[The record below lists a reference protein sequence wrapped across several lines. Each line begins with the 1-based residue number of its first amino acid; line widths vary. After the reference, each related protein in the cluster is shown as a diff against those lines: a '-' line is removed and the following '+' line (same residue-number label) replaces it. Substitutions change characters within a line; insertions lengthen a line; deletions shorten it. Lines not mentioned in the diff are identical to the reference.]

1 MNAKLSMHLPPI
13 TRAVHAILPRR
24 VSSSILV
31 AASLL
36 TASSGATAQAGSS
49 TSQTVEVVTEA
60 VIAIKQGDGEVII
73 AQANVPVPPIPP
85 SPPSSTAPGQRIQR
99 IEAFN
104 MSGGQDIDVIVSSAL
119 SEAFSAIGAGGA
131 GGAIGV
137 RTLKNAPYSAEIINE
152 RIQSL
157 PDGNQIV
164 KRTSQMSYRDS
175 AGRTRNEARG
185 ENGETRSITI
195 FDAVD
200 NTRLVLSPQSKTATK
215 ISFDRDFS
223 KHIEAVREKAKAAM
237 KDLRATIVGRGGPGE
252 EIVIHRSEGPRG
264 SGTEIREEVSVKVIR
279 GEGADAK
286 KTSAIEFP
294 RTPHPSIS
302 GPAGDLSGRLTP
314 LGNLFQD
321 RAWSSKAT
329 TKELGTKD
337 IEGIRA
343 EGKLR
348 SYTIPAG
355 EVGNKNA
362 ITVTTETWTSPELQ
376 LTVYSKH
383 SDPRV
388 GDTIYRLTNLKRA
401 EPSLSLFTAP
411 DGYTVKETPS
421 ISFKAK

>member
-1 MNAKLSMHLPPI
+1 
-13 TRAVHAILPRR
+13 
-24 VSSSILV
+24 
-31 AASLL
+31 
-36 TASSGATAQAGSS
+36 
-49 TSQTVEVVTEA
+49 VEVVTEA

-73 AQANVPVPPIPP
+73 AQANVPVPPVPP

-223 KHIEAVREKAKAAM
+223 KHIEAAREKAKAAM
-237 KDLRATIVGRGGPGE
+237 KKAKAAMQDGKATIIERGGPGE

-264 SGTEIREEVSVKVIR
+264 SGTEMREEVSVRVVRSDSSDTRSK
-279 GEGADAK
+279 A
-286 KTSAIEFP
+286 TSSANP
-294 RTPHPSIS
+294 KATHLSIG
-302 GPAGDLSGRLTP
+302 GPMGQMGDLGDRLAP

>member
-1 MNAKLSMHLPPI
+1 MNAKLASHLPLL
-13 TRAVHAILPRR
+13 TRAVRATLPRR
-24 VSSSILV
+24 LSGSVLV

-36 TASSGATAQAGSS
+36 SAGAAATVPN
-49 TSQTVEVVTEA
+49 VEVVTDA
-60 VIAIKQGDGEVII
+60 VIAIKQGDDEVVI
-73 AQANVPVPPIPP
+73 AQANVPVPPVPP
-85 SPPSSTAPGQRIQR
+85 SPPVPGQRIQR
-99 IEAFN
+99 FETFN
-104 MSGGQDIDVIVSSAL
+104 MSGGQDIDVVVSSAL
-119 SEAFSAIGAGGA
+119 SEAFSAIGTGGTI
-131 GGAIGV
+131 GA

-152 RIQSL
+152 RIQTF

-164 KRTSQMSYRDS
+164 KRTTQLSYRDS

-237 KDLRATIVGRGGPGE
+237 KDGKATIIERGAPGE

-264 SGTEIREEVSVKVIR
+264 SGTELREEVSVRVVRSDSSDTKSK
-279 GEGADAK
+279 A
-286 KTSAIEFP
+286 TSSASP
-294 RTPHPSIS
+294 RATHLSIG
-302 GPAGDLSGRLTP
+302 GPLGPMGDLGDRLAP

-321 RAWSSKAT
+321 RAWASKAT

-362 ITVTTETWTSPELQ
+362 ITVTTETWTSPDLQ

-411 DGYTVKETPS
+411 DGYTIKETPS
-421 ISFKAK
+421 ISFKAR

>member
-1 MNAKLSMHLPPI
+1 MNKQPSPLVN
-13 TRAVHAILPRR
+13 AVRSTIPRR
-24 VSSSILV
+24 LSSSILV

-36 TASSGATAQAGSS
+36 AANGGALA
-49 TSQTVEVVTEA
+49 QTVEVVADA

-73 AQANVPVPPIPP
+73 AQANVLVPPVPP
-85 SPPSSTAPGQRIQR
+85 SPPAPGQRIQR
-99 IEAFN
+99 FETFN
-104 MSGGQDIDVIVSSAL
+104 MSGGQDIDVVVSSAL

-131 GGAIGV
+131 GGAIGA
-137 RTLKNAPYSAEIINE
+137 RTMKNAPYSAEIINE
-152 RIQSL
+152 RIQTL

-164 KRTSQMSYRDS
+164 KRTTQLSYRDS

-185 ENGETRSITI
+185 ENGETRTITI

-223 KHIEAVREKAKAAM
+223 KHIEAVREKTKAAM
-237 KDLRATIVGRGGPGE
+237 RDGKATIIERGGPGE

-264 SGTEIREEVSVKVIR
+264 SGTELREEVSVRVIR

-286 KTSAIEFP
+286 KASALEFP

-302 GPAGDLSGRLTP
+302 GPLGQLGDLGGRLAP

-337 IEGIRA
+337 IEGVRA

-355 EVGNKNA
+355 EVGNKNP
-362 ITVTTETWTSPELQ
+362 ITVSTETWTSPDLQ

-411 DGYTVKETPS
+411 DGYTIKETPS

>member
-1 MNAKLSMHLPPI
+1 MNKQPSPLVN
-13 TRAVHAILPRR
+13 AVRSTIPRR
-24 VSSSILV
+24 LSSSILV

-36 TASSGATAQAGSS
+36 AANGGALA
-49 TSQTVEVVTEA
+49 QTVEVVADA

-73 AQANVPVPPIPP
+73 AQANVLVPPVPP
-85 SPPSSTAPGQRIQR
+85 SPPAPGQRIQR
-99 IEAFN
+99 FETFN
-104 MSGGQDIDVIVSSAL
+104 MSGGQDIDVVVSSAL

-131 GGAIGV
+131 GGAIGA
-137 RTLKNAPYSAEIINE
+137 RTMKNAPYSAEIINE
-152 RIQSL
+152 RIQTL

-164 KRTSQMSYRDS
+164 KRTTQLSYRDS

-185 ENGETRSITI
+185 ENSETRTITI

-223 KHIEAVREKAKAAM
+223 KHIEAVREKTKAAM
-237 KDLRATIVGRGGPGE
+237 RDGKATIIERGGPGE

-264 SGTEIREEVSVKVIR
+264 SGTELREEVSVRVIR

-286 KTSAIEFP
+286 KASALEFP

-302 GPAGDLSGRLTP
+302 GPLGQLGDLGGRLAP

-337 IEGIRA
+337 IEGVRA

-355 EVGNKNA
+355 EVGNKNP
-362 ITVTTETWTSPELQ
+362 ITVSTETWTSPDLQ

-411 DGYTVKETPS
+411 DGYTIKETPS

>member
-1 MNAKLSMHLPPI
+1 MNTKLASHLPPL
-13 TRAVHAILPRR
+13 TRAIRATLPRR
-24 VSSSILV
+24 LSGSVLV

-36 TASSGATAQAGSS
+36 SAGAAATAPN
-49 TSQTVEVVTEA
+49 VEVVTDA
-60 VIAIKQGDGEVII
+60 VIAIKQSDGEVII
-73 AQANVPVPPIPP
+73 AQANVPAPPTPP
-85 SPPSSTAPGQRIQR
+85 APPVPGQRIQR
-99 IEAFN
+99 FETFN
-104 MSGGQDIDVIVSSAL
+104 MSGGQDIDVVVSSAL
-119 SEAFSAIGAGGA
+119 SEAFSAIGTGGTI
-131 GGAIGV
+131 GA

-152 RIQSL
+152 RIQTF

-164 KRTSQMSYRDS
+164 KRTTQLSYRDS

-223 KHIEAVREKAKAAM
+223 KHIEAAREKAKAAM
-237 KDLRATIVGRGGPGE
+237 KDGKATIIERGGPGE

-264 SGTEIREEVSVKVIR
+264 SGTEMREEVSVRVVRSDSSDTRSK
-279 GEGADAK
+279 A
-286 KTSAIEFP
+286 TSSANP
-294 RTPHPSIS
+294 KATHLSIG
-302 GPAGDLSGRLTP
+302 GPMGQMGDLGDRLAP

-411 DGYTVKETPS
+411 EGYTVKETPS

>member
-1 MNAKLSMHLPPI
+1 LL
-13 TRAVHAILPRR
+13 
-24 VSSSILV
+24 
-31 AASLL
+31 AANG
-36 TASSGATAQAGSS
+36 GALA
-49 TSQTVEVVTEA
+49 QTVEVVADA

-73 AQANVPVPPIPP
+73 AQANVLVPPVPP
-85 SPPSSTAPGQRIQR
+85 SPPAPGQRIQR
-99 IEAFN
+99 FETFN
-104 MSGGQDIDVIVSSAL
+104 MSGGQDIDVVVSSAL

-131 GGAIGV
+131 GGAIGA
-137 RTLKNAPYSAEIINE
+137 RTMKNAPYSAEIINE
-152 RIQSL
+152 RIQTL

-164 KRTSQMSYRDS
+164 KRTTQLSYRDS

-185 ENGETRSITI
+185 ENSETRTITI

-223 KHIEAVREKAKAAM
+223 KHIEAVREKTKAAM
-237 KDLRATIVGRGGPGE
+237 RDGKATIIERGGPGE

-264 SGTEIREEVSVKVIR
+264 SGTELREEVSVRVIR

-286 KTSAIEFP
+286 KASALEFP

-302 GPAGDLSGRLTP
+302 GPLGQLGDLGGRLAP

-337 IEGIRA
+337 IEGVRA

-355 EVGNKNA
+355 EVGNKNP
-362 ITVTTETWTSPELQ
+362 ITVSTETWTSPDLQ

-411 DGYTVKETPS
+411 DGYTIKETPS

>member
-1 MNAKLSMHLPPI
+1 MNAKLASHLPLL
-13 TRAVHAILPRR
+13 TRAVRATLPRR
-24 VSSSILV
+24 LSGSVLV

-36 TASSGATAQAGSS
+36 SAGAAATVPN
-49 TSQTVEVVTEA
+49 VEVVTDA
-60 VIAIKQGDGEVII
+60 VIAIKQGDGEVVI
-73 AQANVPVPPIPP
+73 AQANVPVPPVPP
-85 SPPSSTAPGQRIQR
+85 SPPAPGQRIQR
-99 IEAFN
+99 FETFN
-104 MSGGQDIDVIVSSAL
+104 MSGGQDIDVVVSSAL
-119 SEAFSAIGAGGA
+119 SEAFSAIGTSGTIGA
-131 GGAIGV
+131 

-152 RIQSL
+152 RIQTF

-164 KRTSQMSYRDS
+164 KRTTQLSYRDS
-175 AGRTRNEARG
+175 AGRTRNEAKG

-237 KDLRATIVGRGGPGE
+237 KDGKATIIERGAPGE

-264 SGTEIREEVSVKVIR
+264 SGTELREEVSVRVVRSDSSDTKSKATSSASPRATHLSI
-279 GEGADAK
+279 GGPLGQMADL
-286 KTSAIEFP
+286 
-294 RTPHPSIS
+294 
-302 GPAGDLSGRLTP
+302 GDRLAP

-362 ITVTTETWTSPELQ
+362 ITVTTETWTSPDLQ

-411 DGYTVKETPS
+411 DGYTIKETPS
-421 ISFKAK
+421 ISFKAR

>member
-1 MNAKLSMHLPPI
+1 LL
-13 TRAVHAILPRR
+13 
-24 VSSSILV
+24 
-31 AASLL
+31 AANG
-36 TASSGATAQAGSS
+36 GALA
-49 TSQTVEVVTEA
+49 QTVEVVADA

-73 AQANVPVPPIPP
+73 AQANVLVPPVPP
-85 SPPSSTAPGQRIQR
+85 SPPAPGQRIQR
-99 IEAFN
+99 FETFN
-104 MSGGQDIDVIVSSAL
+104 MSGGQDIDVVVSSAL

-131 GGAIGV
+131 GGAIGA
-137 RTLKNAPYSAEIINE
+137 RTMKNAPYSAEIINE
-152 RIQSL
+152 RIQTL

-164 KRTSQMSYRDS
+164 KRTTQLSYRDS

-185 ENGETRSITI
+185 ENGETRTITI

-223 KHIEAVREKAKAAM
+223 KHIEAVREKTKAAM
-237 KDLRATIVGRGGPGE
+237 RDGKATIIERGGPGE

-264 SGTEIREEVSVKVIR
+264 SGTELREEVSVRVIR

-286 KTSAIEFP
+286 KASALEFP

-302 GPAGDLSGRLTP
+302 GPLGQLGDLGGRLAP

-337 IEGIRA
+337 IEGVRA

-355 EVGNKNA
+355 EVGNKNP
-362 ITVTTETWTSPELQ
+362 ITVSTETWTSPDLQ

-411 DGYTVKETPS
+411 DGYTIKETPS